1 MTRWLVPAVATFA
14 IALMAAPV
22 WADESEEGG
31 EPNYADQGIYIFMKV
46 LTPSWTSTPSADP
59 AECCVDWNT
68 DSGFDAG
75 IGWRESERIALEL
88 EFEWSTSGGDA
99 GYGSWAFG
107 VNGKYYFMTGR
118 LQPWFV
124 TGVNLL
130 VTKLA
135 PTATGAIRPTNYD
148 WGFRHGIGI
157 DYYLTEHIAATG
169 EATFMWG
176 VGGNWPYKYFTL
188 GLGLQYKF

>member
-31 EPNYADQGIYIFMKV
+31 EPNYADQGIYVFMKV
-46 LTPSWTSTPSADP
+46 LTPSWTSTASFWEED
-59 AECCVDWNT
+59 CCVDWNT

-75 IGWRESERIALEL
+75 IGWRENERFALEL

-124 TGVNLL
+124 TGANLL
-130 VTKLA
+130 VTKPA
-135 PTATGAIRPTNYD
+135 PTATGAIIPTNYD
-148 WGFRHGIGI
+148 WGFRHGIGL